1 MKKMGTYPI
10 FPIFLLLLAPLAAQA
25 QMHECTLNPN
35 DPQVAVQLA
44 GEGSALE
51 LRRQADGCRL
61 ELDCKVRAAPAR
73 LRYDLATLKG
83 LKTPPVASQITNI
96 TFDYA
101 DGTTQTCKVVGAQSL
116 PGAR

>member
-1 MKKMGTYPI
+1 MKLTGYVPI
-10 FPIFLLLLAPLAAQA
+10 LVLVASPAAA

-35 DPQVAVQLA
+35 DPQVAVAVA
-44 GEGSALE
+44 GEGGALE
-51 LRRQADGCRL
+51 LRRAAEGCRL

-83 LKTPPVASQITNI
+83 LKTPPVASQITRI

-101 DGTTQTCKVVGAQSL
+101 DGTKQTCQVVGAKQL
-116 PGAR
+116 N

>member
-1 MKKMGTYPI
+1 MKLTGYV
-10 FPIFLLLLAPLAAQA
+10 PIFLLAACPAAA

-35 DPQVAVQLA
+35 DPQVAVKVA

-51 LRRQADGCRL
+51 LRKQAEGCRL
-61 ELDCKVRAAPAR
+61 QLDCKVRAAPAR

-83 LKTPPVASQITNI
+83 LKTPPVASQITRI

-101 DGTTQTCKVVGAQSL
+101 DGSSQTCEVVGARAL
-116 PGAR
+116 N

>member
-1 MKKMGTYPI
+1 MNVVGMV
-10 FPIFLLLLAPLAAQA
+10 PIFLLLLAPLAAQA

-35 DPQVAVQLA
+35 DPQLAVKVA

-51 LRRQADGCRL
+51 LRKQGEACRL
-61 ELDCKVRAAPAR
+61 QLDCKVRAAPAR

-101 DGTTQTCKVVGAQSL
+101 DGTTQTCKVVGAQL
-116 PGAR
+116 LQGER

>member
-1 MKKMGTYPI
+1 MKLTGHVPVL
-10 FPIFLLLLAPLAAQA
+10 LLLLAPLAAQA

-35 DPQVAVQLA
+35 DPQVAVKVA
-44 GEGSALE
+44 GEGTALE
-51 LRRQADGCRL
+51 LRRQAEGCRL
-61 ELDCKVRAAPAR
+61 QLDCKVRAAPAR

-101 DGTTQTCKVVGAQSL
+101 DGTKQTCQVVGAKAL
-116 PGAR
+116 N

>member
-1 MKKMGTYPI
+1 MIKAGTVLI
-10 FPIFLLLLAPLAAQA
+10 LILLAVPAAA

-35 DPQVAVQLA
+35 DPQVAVKVA
-44 GEGSALE
+44 GEGGALE
-51 LRRQADGCRL
+51 LRRAAEGCRL

-83 LKTPPVASQITNI
+83 LKTPPVASQITRI

-101 DGTTQTCKVVGAQSL
+101 DGTAQTCKVVGAKKL
-116 PGAR
+116 N

>member
-1 MKKMGTYPI
+1 MRKRGLSLFFGLVALP
-10 FPIFLLLLAPLAAQA
+10 AAA

-35 DPQVAVQLA
+35 DPQLAVKVA

-51 LRRQADGCRL
+51 LRKQGEACRL
-61 ELDCKVRAAPAR
+61 QLDCKVRAAPAR

-101 DGTTQTCKVVGAQSL
+101 DGTTQTCKVVGAQL
-116 PGAR
+116 LQGER

>member
-1 MKKMGTYPI
+1 MKKTGTVLI
-10 FPIFLLLLAPLAAQA
+10 LMLLAFPAAA

-35 DPQVAVQLA
+35 DPQVAVKVA
-44 GEGSALE
+44 GEGGALE
-51 LRRQADGCRL
+51 LRRAAEGCRL

-83 LKTPPVASQITNI
+83 LKTPPVASQITRI

-101 DGTTQTCKVVGAQSL
+101 DGTKQTCQVVGAKAL
-116 PGAR
+116 N

>member
-1 MKKMGTYPI
+1 MTRKMGAV
-10 FPIFLLLLAPLAAQA
+10 LALISLALPAAA

-35 DPQVAVQLA
+35 DAQVAVQVA

-51 LRRQADGCRL
+51 LRRQAEGCRL
-61 ELDCKVRAAPAR
+61 QLDCKVRAAPAR

-101 DGTTQTCKVVGAQSL
+101 DGTSQTCQVVGARAL
-116 PGAR
+116 D